1 MEKITIEIDTEYIEL
16 NKLLKMVNLAASG
29 GEANTIITQGL
40 VQLDGEEVTA
50 KRKKIYPNTTVVV
63 ENLYSIT
70 VYKNANK

>member
-16 NKLLKMVNLAASG
+16 NKLLKMVNLATSG

-40 VQLDGEEVTA
+40 VQLDWEEVTA

>member
-16 NKLLKMVNLAASG
+16 NKLLKMVNLATSG
-29 GEANTIITQGL
+29 GEANTIITHGL

>member
-29 GEANTIITQGL
+29 GEANTLITQGL

-70 VYKNANK
+70 VYKNADK

>member
-16 NKLLKMVNLAASG
+16 NKLLKMVNLATSG

-63 ENLYSIT
+63 ENLYSIA

>member
-16 NKLLKMVNLAASG
+16 NKLLKMVNLATSG
-29 GEANTIITQGL
+29 GEANIIITQGL

>member
-29 GEANTIITQGL
+29 GEANTLITQGL

-63 ENLYSIT
+63 ESLYSIT

>member
-29 GEANTIITQGL
+29 GEANTLITQGL

-50 KRKKIYPNTTVVV
+50 KRKKIYPNTTLVV